1 MGYVKTTFIGLL
13 IIFINNTAPV
23 LLLVVMQ
30 FVCAFACMHASVCSH
45 SLQPDELHKCPV
57 TTLIKLLM
65 NQN

>member
-1 MGYVKTTFIGLL
+1 MTTTFISLL
-13 IIFINNTAPV
+13 IIFINNVALV

-30 FVCAFACMHASVCSH
+30 LVCVFACMRARVCSH
-45 SLQPDELHKCPV
+45 SSQPDELHKCPI